1 MRQLRHLAIVIAL
14 AAFVPLPAH
23 AVYICQIFTT
33 PSQEARDAGAEFLNV
48 VSRVYSTIAMLE
60 NEQLTDADASFADLA
75 ARLRVLAASPDFC
88 FENLSAVSQTIDL
101 RNIDSDI
108 YSDTRQRLS
117 SIWETNSYAN
127 LYFSSPTQLEDNKR
141 ALSQPQNRTDVY
153 AQSRMVVERLADH
166 VQEAQTLSSQE
177 STISDLLIFRR
188 LHRLISEAVDILA
201 LHSILLSAGWEGAD

>member
-23 AVYICQIFTT
+23 AVYICQIFAT
-33 PSQEARDAGAEFLNV
+33 PSQEARNAGAGFLNV
-48 VSRVYSTIAMLE
+48 VSQVYSTIAMLE
-60 NEQLTDADASFADLA
+60 NEQLTDATSSFTGLAVRLRDLA
-75 ARLRVLAASPDFC
+75 VSPDFC
-88 FENLSAVSQTIDL
+88 FEDPSAASQPIDL
-101 RNIDSDI
+101 QNIGL
-108 YSDTRQRLS
+108 DTKRRLS